1 VAHTHTQR
9 FKKNSGITFF
19 SLFFFSVSSLDPIVT
34 PSWASTLV
42 GKDAKVS
49 VSFGRITSK
58 GRKEEEE
65 GGGSDLQVYIYCLI
79 I

>member
-1 VAHTHTQR
+1 MAHTHTQR

-19 SLFFFSVSSLDPIVT
+19 SLFFISVSSLDPIVT

-58 GRKEEEE
+58 GRKEEEV
-65 GGGSDLQVYIYCLI
+65 GSPIYKSI
-79 I
+79 YTV